1 MVFEG
6 LTCSLSNQTLAQ
18 NLDSKKKKNTK
29 RNSYDWEALQ
39 KNASFVPM
47 VSFFNHLF
55 FFIKM
60 GIPGM
65 KVWV

>member
-1 MVFEG
+1 MGFQG

-18 NLDSKKKKNTK
+18 NFDSKKKKSTK
-29 RNSYDWEALQ
+29 RNSYDGEALQ

-47 VSFFNHLF
+47 VSFFNYLF
-55 FFIKM
+55 FVKM

>member
-18 NLDSKKKKNTK
+18 NLDSKKKNTK

-39 KNASFVPM
+39 KDASFVSM

-55 FFIKM
+55 FFVKM